1 MSHDS
6 LLLKLVAETKF
17 NEQLCH
23 RKLIIEKYWGIKCFK
38 KYIDFSIVRF
48 IMLLAETS
56 GDKYISSFLTL
67 IHKKEL
73 EKSTSQYFKFCSKSS
88 E

>member
-38 KYIDFSIVRF
+38 KTIK
-48 IMLLAETS
+48 TS
-56 GDKYISSFLTL
+56 MEYYEGIRVTTTPEMKN
-67 IHKKEL
+67 EVN
-73 EKSTSQYFKFCSKSS
+73 
-88 E
+88 